1 MNTAMSTL
9 KSMTAYARHAQTI
22 DAQQLVWELR
32 SVNHRYLD
40 AHFRLPEQANEL
52 EPAIRKHL
60 ASRLARG
67 RIDINLSIKVADEQL
82 AELSINPHQL
92 AQWLAWQQQIL
103 DMAPAARPLS
113 VMEILSDKAI
123 FENSNSPDSI
133 NPDRLMQSFE
143 LALQGLLE
151 QRAAEGARLQTG
163 LAEKLEAIA
172 RITAQL
178 NQNMPAYEQ
187 AHQASWQA
195 RVEKLSNEIVDPL
208 RLNQELALL
217 ISKAD
222 VREELDRLTSH
233 VTEFS
238 DAMNSDGA
246 VGRRL
251 DFLLQEFNREANT
264 LGSKSIHQDIT
275 NASVELK
282 VLIDQLREQV
292 QNIE

>member
-1 MNTAMSTL
+1 MSTL

-40 AHFRLPEQANEL
+40 AHFRLPEQVNEL

-60 ASRLARG
+60 ATRLERG
-67 RIDINLSIKVADEQL
+67 RIDITLSVKAADEQSTGL
-82 AELSINPHQL
+82 NINPHQL
-92 AQWLAWQQQIL
+92 TQWLAWQQQVL
-103 DMAPAARPLS
+103 DKAPGARPLS

-123 FENSNSPDSI
+123 FEKNEQADSIDPDSLI
-133 NPDRLMQSFE
+133 ESFE
-143 LALQGLLE
+143 QALQGLLK
-151 QRAAEGARLQTG
+151 QRAAEGARLQAV
-163 LAEKLEAIA
+163 LEEKLKAIA

-187 AHQASWQA
+187 AHQANWQT
-195 RVEKLSNEIVDPL
+195 RVEKLSNEIIDPL

-222 VREELDRLTSH
+222 VREELDRLVSH
-233 VTEFS
+233 VAEFS
-238 DAMNSDGA
+238 AAMNSKGA

>member
-1 MNTAMSTL
+1 
-9 KSMTAYARHAQTI
+9 MTAYARHAQTF
-22 DAQQLVWELR
+22 DKQQLVWELR

-52 EPAIRKHL
+52 EPVIRKYL

-67 RIDINLSIKVADEQL
+67 RIDINLSIKASEEQATGL
-82 AELSINPHQL
+82 NINPRQL
-92 AQWLAWQQQIL
+92 TQWLAWQQQVL
-103 DMAPAARPLS
+103 DKAPGARPLS

-123 FENSNSPDSI
+123 FEKNEQPDSVE
-133 NPDRLMQSFE
+133 PDSLIASFE
-143 LALQGLLE
+143 PALQALLE
-151 QRAAEGARLQTG
+151 QRAAEGARLQVV
-163 LAEKLEAIA
+163 LEEKLEAIA

-178 NQNMPAYEQ
+178 NQNMPTYEQ
-187 AHQASWQA
+187 AHQANWQA
-195 RVEKLSNEIVDPL
+195 RVEKLSNEIIDPL

-222 VREELDRLTSH
+222 VREELDRLASH
-233 VTEFS
+233 VAEFS
-238 DAMNSDGA
+238 DAINSKEA